1 MKRRLSARQRCT
13 SPRLSLVPV
22 VIAATLGF
30 AMAVSSPPAA
40 GAEDASSPG
49 VPPALISIIPTSYG
63 ALVTWSPGS
72 SEDDGIVLSL
82 CNGGHVSTAPTESF
96 ISAIGTVVS
105 EPPSPS
111 RLSAKFT
118 TMLLDDNFGNWQS
131 QWFEIYVGENGLPVW
146 SQHCLGVGAT
156 APTLPTTSV
165 VHPASGA
172 RLQGTSVPL
181 VATASA
187 SNGLSIA
194 SVKFVL
200 AGGFG
205 NQITICSAAWLF
217 GYWWGQNC
225 DVTGMAGGKYAP
237 PDGTYTLRS
246 YATDAS
252 GNSAYSPDVTI
263 TVRPGC
269 HPHRRNQRCRARL

>member
-1 MKRRLSARQRCT
+1 MR
-13 SPRLSLVPV
+13 
-22 VIAATLGF
+22 
-30 AMAVSSPPAA
+30 PP
-40 GAEDASSPG
+40 PG

-63 ALVTWSPGS
+63 ALVTWDPGS
-72 SEDDGIVLSL
+72 STANGVVLSL

-96 ISAIGTVVS
+96 VVIPSGTVVS

-111 RLSAKFT
+111 RLSAKVS
-118 TMLLDDNFGNWQS
+118 TMLLDVNLGTTWQS
-131 QWFEIYVGENGLPVW
+131 KSFEIYVPENGLPVF

-156 APTLPTTSV
+156 ATAPSPPTTSV

-172 RLQGTSVPL
+172 RLQGTSARL

-194 SVKFVL
+194 SVEFVL
-200 AGGFG
+200 AGVFG
-205 NQITICSAAWLF
+205 YQIKICSASALF

-225 DVTGMAGGKYAP
+225 DVAGVADGKYAV

-246 YATDAS
+246 YATDTS

-269 HPHRRNQRCRARL
+269 HPHRRNQRCRAHDPQ